1 MEVKPSQEALCWWR
15 KSRSDPE
22 GRDVVSV
29 PLQRLVVQEESSD
42 GIEEAVETS
51 SKHLAPRGSISI
63 GR

>member
-1 MEVKPSQEALCWWR
+1 M
-15 KSRSDPE
+15 
-22 GRDVVSV
+22 SV

-63 GR
+63 ER